1 MRRLLVAVVV
11 GVGRRQDEGLP
22 LDLVASEATRLELVY
37 DVKLFNLLTLIVD
50 LHSRLSTSFTDQGQ
64 LRFVIVL
71 ADVGVAGFV
80 GQLRAKLALAAL
92 GDVRVLGSQGL
103 GQVVLLVADQ
113 VLDELASLLAV
124 KQMGLRDWK
133 VAHQRR

>member
-11 GVGRRQDEGLP
+11 GVGWRQDEGLP
-22 LDLVASEATRLELVY
+22 LDLVAREATRLELVY

-50 LHSRLSTSFTDQGQ
+50 LHSRLSTCFTDQGQ

-92 GDVRVLGSQGL
+92 GGVRVLGSQGL

-113 VLDELASLLAV
+113 VLNELASLLAI
-124 KQMGLRDWK
+124 KQVSLRDWK